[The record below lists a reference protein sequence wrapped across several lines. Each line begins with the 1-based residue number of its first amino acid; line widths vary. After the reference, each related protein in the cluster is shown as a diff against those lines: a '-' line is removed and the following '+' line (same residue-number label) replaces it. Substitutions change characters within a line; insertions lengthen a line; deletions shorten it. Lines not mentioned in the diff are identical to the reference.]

1 MNKYKSLILTL
12 GLAGF
17 LGMTSCSE
25 SFLDIT
31 SKTESNTENFYKTE
45 KDAWRALIGCYDGW
59 RRVMSTDGPVTFLIA
74 SNILSDETLGGGGVG
89 DGSANIVLDH
99 FDTSYG
105 PGQQTIFTYD
115 WKLYYAGIYRCNELI
130 TRAEQIKWES
140 EETKGLYL
148 GEARA
153 IRAIMYFDLVRLFG
167 NIPLFLEP
175 SSENRA
181 QADPAEVYAHIFD
194 DLQYAIANIPA
205 DKNISVDDHGRITRY
220 AAEAI
225 MARAYLYYSGYYGKE
240 PGFTPA
246 DGETI
251 GSVTKADALA
261 AVTDIITSGKYGLID
276 DFKDLW
282 PAASLVP
289 IPGELGWAEG
299 SSYAGDANKEV
310 ILAMKFFPTYNY
322 PSGEDNYA
330 LQASNR
336 LLVNMGMRNF
346 NDCPPYGK
354 GWGVCT
360 VTPEFLEMF
369 ENGDKRLAPSVI
381 DMEGEGIASKA
392 SFEAC
397 YLDWRN
403 YTGYSNKKYTPI
415 IFGNGSPFANAEGTL
430 DFMINNP
437 EQFVMV
443 RYADV
448 LLMAAELGA
457 PQGATYLNN
466 IRKRAGLGE
475 VALTQKNIMDERARE
490 LAFEGLRYWDLLR
503 QGVDVMADA
512 VCASGGKIWNGGV
525 ETTNSYVRSKI
536 VATKGLQQIPQDQIT
551 LSNGVLVQNEGWR

>member
-1 MNKYKSLILTL
+1 MNKYKSTILAL
-12 GLAGF
+12 GLVGF

-25 SFLDIT
+25 SFLDVT

-45 KDAWRALIGCYDGW
+45 QDAWRALLGCYDGW
-59 RRVMSTDGPVTFLIA
+59 RRIMSTDGPLTFLIA
-74 SNILSDETLGGGGVG
+74 SNILSDETLAGGGMG
-89 DGSANIVLDH
+89 DGSANVVVDH
-99 FDTSYG
+99 FDLSYG
-105 PGQQTIFTYD
+105 PGNMTIYSYD
-115 WKLYYAGIYRCNELI
+115 WKLYYAGVYRCNELI
-130 TRAEQIKWES
+130 TRAEDINWLS
-140 EETKGLYL
+140 EYNKGLYL

-153 IRAIMYFDLVRLFG
+153 IRAIMYFDMVRLWG

-175 SSENRA
+175 STENRE
-181 QADPAEVYAHIFD
+181 QADPAEVYAWIFE
-194 DLQYAIANIPA
+194 DLKFAIENIPA
-205 DKNISVDDHGRITRY
+205 DANLSTDQHGRITRY
-220 AAEAI
+220 AAEALL
-225 MARAYLYYSGYYGKE
+225 ARAYLYYSGYYGKE
-240 PGFTPA
+240 PGFTTA
-246 DGETI
+246 DGQTI
-251 GSVTKADALA
+251 GAVSKADALA
-261 AVTDIITSGKYGLID
+261 AVTDVISSQKFDLLDEY
-276 DFKDLW
+276 KDLW

-322 PSGEDNYA
+322 PSGNTDYA

-336 LLVNMGMRNF
+336 LIVNMGMRNF

-360 VTPEFLEMF
+360 VTQTFVDGF
-369 ENGDKRLAPSVI
+369 ENGDKRLVPSVI
-381 DMEGEGIASKA
+381 DMEGEGITAKP

-403 YTGYSNKKYTPI
+403 YTGYSNKKYIPMI
-415 IFGNGSPFANAEGTL
+415 YGNGSPFANSEGTL

-437 EQFVMV
+437 EQYVIM

-457 PQGATYLNN
+457 PQGATYLNDV
-466 IRKRAGLGE
+466 RRRAGLGD
-475 VALTQKNIMDERARE
+475 VSLTKENIMNERARE

-512 VCASGGKIWNGGV
+512 VCASGGKIWNGGAEAV
-525 ETTNSYVRSKI
+525 NTYDRAKI
-536 VATKGLQQIPQDQIT
+536 IATKGLQQIPQDQIT
-551 LSNGVLVQNEGWR
+551 LSNGVLKQNDGWK